1 MVTLPKKQT
10 SVIASAIFVF
20 TAVMV
25 VSLASSGM
33 ESHQAFAWGWGG
45 GWGPGWSWH
54 HHWWHP
60 GWDW

>member
-10 SVIASAIFVF
+10 SLIASAIVVF

-25 VSLASSGM
+25 VSLVSSGM
-33 ESHQAFAWGWGG
+33 ESHQAFAWGD
-45 GWGPGWSWH
+45 GWGWH

-60 GWDW
+60 GWGGGW